1 MLTWNT
7 GRLLS
12 TIIAVLAGIAAAVV
26 MTLFVAWAFQ
36 DVIYFSLFV
45 GIPAG
50 TVFGLL
56 TSILLARH
64 LKRLPKEPT

>member
-1 MLTWNT
+1 MRNP

-12 TIIAVLAGIAAAVV
+12 TLIAILAGLAGAVIV
-26 MTLFVAWAFQ
+26 TLFVAWALE

-50 TVFGLL
+50 MAFGVL
-56 TSILLARH
+56 TYALLARRFRH
-64 LKRLPKEPT
+64 LPNGPT

>member
-1 MLTWNT
+1 MRNP

-12 TIIAVLAGIAAAVV
+12 TLIAILAGLAGAVIV
-26 MTLFVAWAFQ
+26 TLLVAWALE

-50 TVFGLL
+50 MACGVL
-56 TSILLARH
+56 TSVLLARR
-64 LKRLPKEPT
+64 LRRLPNGPT